1 MRLDDCTLY
10 KNGLYPYFA
19 VVFSIITILNILSI
33 LYYFFNLYVTF
44 RVKHFKTNIQIL
56 HQAIYATCPFSSVFI
71 IIDGVANILGKRDFN
86 LPFALNFFRVMMSC
100 PREFNCSFGFSSLPF
115 SALFALVAIMLE
127 RIFATYYIKDY
138 ERERRPL
145 VGYSII
151 LLLIV
156 MSICT
161 AFIFSYPELVIVFV
175 VCHLSL
181 NVICYVVS
189 LITYRINRKYY
200 YNNRERK
207 HSYSLGER
215 YQISENIRLYKF
227 FSHYLFVLAVFPIS
241 CTIFALIDH
250 IDSNPIHREIL
261 AILFDLSYT
270 LLCFLAPFLTNKMS
284 EPWQTE
290 LDIIYMKL
298 GIKKPNKIHTIRD
311 SSKILRGTFGEE
323 INVETSKHTDV
334 YFNQLKSSWNQN
346 NGLAT

>member
-1 MRLDDCTLY
+1 MRLDDTTLY

-56 HQAIYATCPFSSVFI
+56 HQAIYATCPFTSIFI

-86 LPFALNFFRVMMSC
+86 LPFALNFFRTVMSC
-100 PREFNCSFGFSSLPF
+100 PP
-115 SALFALVAIMLE
+115 LFALVAIMLE

-138 ERERRPL
+138 ERERRPII
-145 VGYSII
+145 GYSII

-156 MSICT
+156 MSIGT

-270 LLCFLAPFLTNKMS
+270 L
-284 EPWQTE
+284 
-290 LDIIYMKL
+290 
-298 GIKKPNKIHTIRD
+298 
-311 SSKILRGTFGEE
+311 
-323 INVETSKHTDV
+323 
-334 YFNQLKSSWNQN
+334 
-346 NGLAT
+346 